1 MDSLSMFVL
10 INHLTN
16 TLRSL
21 LLFQGATYLHHQ
33 NGHTQLHAT
42 PKGLRKFKLSQQNI
56 QSVSL
61 V

>member
-1 MDSLSMFVL
+1 MDGLSVFVL

-16 TLRSL
+16 TLHSL
-21 LLFQGATYLHHQ
+21 LLFQGTTYLHHQ
-33 NGHTQLHAT
+33 NGDTQHHAT
-42 PKGLRKFKLSQQNI
+42 PKGLCKFKLSQQNI